1 MNIHRLLFIGL
12 GYIGLPTSLA
22 FSQCGYSVKGF
33 DSNTH
38 VVNQLNNGELHIEE
52 TGLYE
57 FYTKSI
63 NQKLFT
69 AVSDIEA
76 ADVYFICVPTPINS
90 DKTAD
95 LSYVK
100 AAAESIAQV
109 IQKGNMVI
117 LESTVPPGT
126 CENIIAPII
135 KAATGLEHGADYD
148 LVHCPERVIPGR
160 ILKEITENDRI
171 IGGTTPQAAERAK
184 KLYESFV
191 KGHIFL
197 TTAAT
202 AELTKLMENTYRDV
216 NIALANEL
224 KQVCETLGVDIQE
237 AIQLA
242 NHHPRVNI
250 HQPGI
255 GVGGHCIPVDPWFI
269 AEIAPSLTPL
279 IQTAR
284 KINDSMPHHTALGI
298 VQSMLERGL
307 EPEHATVGILGLT
320 YKPDV
325 DDFRES
331 PAMEVVEH
339 LLEMGWKVKVHDPFF
354 SARVRIP
361 AGAVQSTLEEVK
373 NCDQVHVLVAHSQYK

>member
-1 MNIHRLLFIGL
+1 MKKQIVTIGL

-22 FSQCGYSVKGF
+22 FANSGYYVLGV
-33 DSNTH
+33 DANPD
-38 VVNQLNNGELHIEE
+38 VVSTLNSGQIHIEE
-52 TGLYE
+52 FGIFEYFKSAVDSE
-57 FYTKSI
+57 SFYSSCKI
-63 NQKLFT
+63 
-69 AVSDIEA
+69 DA
-76 ADVYFICVPTPINS
+76 AEYYIICVPTPINS

-135 KAATGLEHGADYD
+135 KAATGLEHGVDYD

-284 KINDSMPHHTALGI
+284 KINDSMPHHTAQGI

-307 EPEHATVGILGLT
+307 EPESATVGILGLT

-339 LLEMGWKVKVHDPFF
+339 LLEMGWRVKVHDPFF